1 MDKVKIISAIIE
13 EQQKV
18 INSLKSSAERY
29 KSEADLDED
38 QTQDPEDYSRQNE
51 AKDMQLRYEKLLLTA
66 QKNWNILE
74 KAKSENYTEIEIGT
88 LIETDKNYIFVG
100 ISLPVFKYE
109 GKDVISVSEEAPVFQ
124 NLKSKTLGDTLE
136 LGNNNFKIISF
147 N

>member
-1 MDKVKIISAIIE
+1 MDKVKIISEIIE

-124 NLKSKTLGDTLE
+124 TLKSKTLGDTLE

>member
-18 INSLKSSAERY
+18 INGLKSSAERY

-124 NLKSKTLGDTLE
+124 TLKSKTLGDTLE

>member
-1 MDKVKIISAIIE
+1 MDKAKILSAIID
-13 EQQKV
+13 EQEKV
-18 INSLKSSAERY
+18 INNLKASIERY
-29 KSEADLDED
+29 KQESNMDED
-38 QTQDPEDYSRQNE
+38 NTLDPEDYSRQNE

-109 GKDVISVSEEAPVFQ
+109 GKDVISVSEEAPIFKT
-124 NLKSKTLGDTLE
+124 LKSKKIGENLE
-136 LGNNNFKIISF
+136 FLKNIFKIISF

>member
-1 MDKVKIISAIIE
+1 MDKAKILSAIID
-13 EQQKV
+13 EQEKV
-18 INSLKSSAERY
+18 INNLKASIERY
-29 KSEADLDED
+29 KQESNMDED

-124 NLKSKTLGDTLE
+124 TLKSKTLGDTLE

>member
-1 MDKVKIISAIIE
+1 MDKAKILSAIID
-13 EQQKV
+13 EQEKV
-18 INSLKSSAERY
+18 INNLKASIERY
-29 KSEADLDED
+29 KQESNMDED
-38 QTQDPEDYSRQNE
+38 NTLDPEDYSRQNE

-124 NLKSKTLGDTLE
+124 TLKSKTLGDTLE

>member
-18 INSLKSSAERY
+18 INGLKSSAERY

-74 KAKSENYTEIEIGT
+74 QAKSENYTEIEIGT

-124 NLKSKTLGDTLE
+124 TLKSKTLGDTLE

>member
-1 MDKVKIISAIIE
+1 MDKAKILSAIID
-13 EQQKV
+13 EQEKV
-18 INSLKSSAERY
+18 INNLKASIERY
-29 KSEADLDED
+29 KQESNMDED
-38 QTQDPEDYSRQNE
+38 NTLDPDDYARQNE

-124 NLKSKTLGDTLE
+124 TLKSKTLGDTLE

>member
-1 MDKVKIISAIIE
+1 MDKAKILSAIID
-13 EQQKV
+13 EQEKV
-18 INSLKSSAERY
+18 INNLKASIERY
-29 KSEADLDED
+29 KQESNMDED
-38 QTQDPEDYSRQNE
+38 NTLDPEDYSRQNE

-109 GKDVISVSEEAPVFQ
+109 GKDVISVSEEAPIFKT
-124 NLKSKTLGDTLE
+124 LKSKKIGENLE
-136 LGNNNFKIISF
+136 FGKNIFKIISF

>member
-18 INSLKSSAERY
+18 INGLKSSAERY

-124 NLKSKTLGDTLE
+124 TLKSKTLGDTLE
-136 LGNNNFKIISF
+136 LRNNHFKIISF

>member
-1 MDKVKIISAIIE
+1 MDKAKILSAIID
-13 EQQKV
+13 EQEKV
-18 INSLKSSAERY
+18 INNLKASIERY
-29 KSEADLDED
+29 KQESNMDED
-38 QTQDPEDYSRQNE
+38 NTLDPDDYARQNE

-100 ISLPVFKYE
+100 VSVPIFKYAE
-109 GKDVISVSEEAPVFQ
+109 KDVISVSEDAPIFKT
-124 NLKSKTLGDTLE
+124 LKSKKIGENLE
-136 LGNNNFKIISF
+136 FGKNIFKIISF

>member
-1 MDKVKIISAIIE
+1 MDKAKILSAIID
-13 EQQKV
+13 EQEKV
-18 INSLKSSAERY
+18 INNLKASIERY
-29 KSEADLDED
+29 KQESNMDED
-38 QTQDPEDYSRQNE
+38 NTLDPEDYSRQNE

-100 ISLPVFKYE
+100 ISVPIFKYAE
-109 GKDVISVSEEAPVFQ
+109 KDVISVSEDAPIF
-124 NLKSKTLGDTLE
+124 KTLKAKKIGENLE
-136 LGNNNFKIISF
+136 FGKNSFKILKI

>member
-1 MDKVKIISAIIE
+1 M
-13 EQQKV
+13 
-18 INSLKSSAERY
+18 
-29 KSEADLDED
+29 
-38 QTQDPEDYSRQNE
+38 
-51 AKDMQLRYEKLLLTA
+51 LLTA

-124 NLKSKTLGDTLE
+124 TLKSKTLGDTLE

>member
-100 ISLPVFKYE
+100 ISLPIFKYE

-124 NLKSKTLGDTLE
+124 TLKSKTLGDTLE

>member
-1 MDKVKIISAIIE
+1 MDKAKILSAIID
-13 EQQKV
+13 EQEKV
-18 INSLKSSAERY
+18 INNLKASIERY
-29 KSEADLDED
+29 KQESNMDED
-38 QTQDPEDYSRQNE
+38 NTLDPDDYARQNE
-51 AKDMQLRYEKLLLTA
+51 AKDMQLRYENMLKSAKHNL
-66 QKNWNILE
+66 KFLE
-74 KAKSENYTEIEIGT
+74 DSKIKVNDKIEAGT
-88 LIETDKNYIFVG
+88 VIETDKTYIFVG